1 MTIAGTLAHS
11 KVKPTTTVTS
21 PKSPTAI
28 LSRCIQHSGIPRA
41 YLHGIQCLLIR
52 LCRSGYSLIA
62 TFKLGNVA
70 IVILIAH
77 GGDESWDAWF
87 GHVVGPVWSF
97 GLIDFG
103 SWIALMNGSACQG
116 PKTLILDPGNGD
128 CTQ

>member
-21 PKSPTAI
+21 ANSPTAI
-28 LSRCIQHSGIPRA
+28 VSWCIQHSGIPRA
-41 YLHGIQCLLIR
+41 HLHGIQCLLIR

-87 GHVVGPVWSF
+87 GHVLGPLVHTF
-97 GLIDFG
+97 GLIDCG
-103 SWIALMNGSACQG
+103 SRIAGMKGSAC
-116 PKTLILDPGNGD
+116 PF
-128 CTQ
+128 